1 MRFGNTKSECTLS
14 IPSPTHVGLLL
25 NPLETN
31 GVLSKTCRLSQVKK
45 HNSQPKKQQNTD
57 TMAPPSRRPP
67 AARIQQVNRSRS
79 AQHGDI
85 IFLRATNF
93 FKHLLTI
100 FLQAAAQRAG

>member
-1 MRFGNTKSECTLS
+1 
-14 IPSPTHVGLLL
+14 VGLLL

-67 AARIQQVNRSRS
+67 AARIQQVNAMS
-79 AQHGDI
+79 ARCAIDLD
-85 IFLRATNF
+85 LRNTV
-93 FKHLLTI
+93 I
-100 FLQAAAQRAG
+100 